1 MRAYFA
7 IALWGDFGVYS
18 CPMRTLA
25 ALAVPGT
32 WAHPGGVLV
41 GRTVANAALLEAL
54 ARHGSFERL
63 VMVAGEDADLPP
75 LQALFTAWKLPEGRV
90 GAAHVFQ
97 LPSLLRDGGIDVLHH
112 PSHLERLFD
121 LVAVR
126 NRYAT
131 KATPVT
137 GQTHSLSYP
146 RLHQDLARWALL
158 PPSATDA
165 IFCSSTVGKR
175 ALEVCFDDVEAGL
188 VARGLSIPIPR
199 WALPHVPLGVDVD
212 ALAPI
217 PRADARAAL
226 GVPAGRVVLLTLARF
241 TEYDKLDAFPL
252 LQAFATLV
260 HEKKLDVHLVLAGA
274 RQGTKTPEM
283 LGLWA
288 KVLKIDDRLTLKVDF
303 ANAEKRVLLS
313 AADVFVSPVDNL
325 QETFGQSV
333 IEALAAG
340 VPVVASD
347 FDGYKDTVDDE
358 VGRRVTTR
366 LGVDWDPL
374 SELGPLLYERPLHL
388 VLGQSIEV
396 DLKHLVSTL
405 EELVRDAA
413 LRDRL
418 GRAARA
424 RAKQRYD
431 WKVIV
436 RQLETTWK
444 ELASRPFTPTAA
456 PHPLRLDF
464 RRAFGHF
471 PTASRM
477 DEMRALTRTAFSRTP
492 GQPWVVYPELGTLL
506 SHDDVRRALAFCDV
520 PRTWKDLVAHL
531 EPTLGPRE
539 PWVAGFIATW
549 LVKHGL
555 LE

>member
-1 MRAYFA
+1 M
-7 IALWGDFGVYS
+7 
-18 CPMRTLA
+18 PPHMRTLA

-32 WAHPGGVLV
+32 WTHPGGVLV
-41 GRTVANAALLEAL
+41 GRTVANGALLEAL
-54 ARHGSFERL
+54 AKHGSFER
-63 VMVAGEDADLPP
+63 VMMVIGEDADLPP
-75 LQALFTAWKLPEGRV
+75 LEALLGAWKLPAGRV
-90 GAAHVFQ
+90 TAAHVFQ
-97 LPSLLRDGGIDVLHH
+97 LPAFLRGGAVDVLHH

-121 LVAVR
+121 LVALR

-131 KATPVT
+131 RPIPVT

-146 RLHQDLARWALL
+146 RLHQELARWALI

-165 IFCSSTVGKR
+165 IFCSSTVGRR
-175 ALEVCFDDVEAGL
+175 ALEVCFDDVEAAFI
-188 VARGLSIPIPR
+188 ARGLSTPISR

-212 ALAPI
+212 ALTPI
-217 PRADARAAL
+217 PRVDARAAL
-226 GVPAGRVVLLTLARF
+226 QLPPGRVVLLTLARF

-260 HEKKLDVHLVLAGA
+260 HEKQLDVHLVLAGA

-283 LGLWA
+283 LRLWA
-288 KVLKIDDRLTLKVDF
+288 KVLKIDERVTLKVDF
-303 ANAEKRVLLS
+303 AEAEKRVLLS
-313 AADVFVSPVDNL
+313 AADIFVSPVDNV

-333 IEALAAG
+333 IESLAAG
-340 VPVVASD
+340 VPVVAAD
-347 FDGYKDTVDDE
+347 FDGYKDTIDDE

-366 LGVDWDPL
+366 LGVDWTQL

-405 EELVRDAA
+405 DELVCDAP
-413 LRDRL
+413 LRERL

-424 RAKQRYD
+424 RAKARYD
-431 WKVIV
+431 WKVVV
-436 RQLETTWK
+436 RQLEATWK
-444 ELASRPFTPTAA
+444 ELASRPFTSPAS

-464 RRAFGHF
+464 THTFGHF
-471 PTASRM
+471 PTAPRM
-477 DEMRALTRTAFSRTP
+477 EDERTLTRTAFSRTP
-492 GQPWVVYPELGTLL
+492 GQPWVVYPELGPLL
-506 SHDDVRRALAFCDV
+506 SDDDVRRALSFCDV
-520 PRTWKDLVAHL
+520 PRTWKELVTQL
-531 EPTLGPRE
+531 EATLGTKE
-539 PWVAGFIATW
+539 TWVASFIATW

>member
-1 MRAYFA
+1 
-7 IALWGDFGVYS
+7 
-18 CPMRTLA
+18 MRTLA

-32 WAHPGGVLV
+32 WTHPGGVLV

-54 ARHGSFERL
+54 ARHGSFERV

-75 LQALFTAWKLPEGRV
+75 LQALFDQWKLPPGRV

-97 LPSLLRDGGIDVLHH
+97 LPSLLKDGVIDVLHH
-112 PSHLERLFD
+112 PSHVERLFD
-121 LVAVR
+121 LVALR

-146 RLHQDLARWALL
+146 RLHQELARWPLI
-158 PPSATDA
+158 PPAATDA
-165 IFCSSTVGKR
+165 IFCSSTVGRR

-188 VARGLSIPIPR
+188 VARGLSTPIPR
-199 WALPHVPLGVDVD
+199 WNLPHVPLGVDVD
-212 ALAPI
+212 ALAPMAK
-217 PRADARAAL
+217 ADARAAL
-226 GVPAGRVVLLTLARF
+226 GLPASRVVLLTLARF

-260 HEKKLDVHLVLAGA
+260 HEKKLDVQLVLAGA

-283 LGLWA
+283 LGLWS
-288 KVLKIDDRLTLKVDF
+288 KVLKIDDRVTLKIDF
-303 ANAEKRVLLS
+303 ADAEKRVLLS

-366 LGVDWDPL
+366 LGVDWTQL

-388 VLGQSIEV
+388 VLGQSVEV
-396 DLKHLVSTL
+396 DLKHLVSSL
-405 EELVRDAA
+405 EALVRDAP
-413 LRDRL
+413 LRERL
-418 GRAARA
+418 GRTARA
-424 RAKQRYD
+424 RAKERYD
-431 WKVIV
+431 WKVVV
-436 RQLETTWK
+436 RQLEATWK
-444 ELASRPFTPTAA
+444 ELAARPFTPTAT

-464 RRAFGHF
+464 ARAFGHF
-471 PTASRM
+471 PTAPRM
-477 DEMRALTRTAFSRTP
+477 DDARPLTRTSFSRMP
-492 GQPWVVYPELGTLL
+492 GQPWVIYPELGTLL
-506 SHDDVRRALAFCDV
+506 SDDDVRRALVFCDV
-520 PRTWKDLVAHL
+520 PRTWKELVSQL
-531 EPTLGPRE
+531 ESTLGPRE